1 MDLVKDFWSQI
12 LAIISFGYWLVR
24 LEGRMNAN
32 AKDVTRLEKQMD
44 SDRADARA
52 SRAETNDILREVQ
65 RDIKL
70 LLGWGHKIHWN
81 DKTQPPR

>member
-24 LEGRMNAN
+24 LEGRVNAN
-32 AKDVTRLEKQMD
+32 AKEVTRLEKQID
-44 SDRADARA
+44 SDRAEARA

-70 LLGWGHKIHWN
+70 LLGWGHQIHWD
-81 DKTQPPR
+81 DKTRPPR